1 MTNSLK
7 KVKKAHV
14 IMCLFL
20 VSIIGCKQEK
30 TANYAKVDD
39 TQAYVAKIQE
49 YYSLHLNNCIT
60 TLEEINKADIVSEK
74 LKKYKLARR
83 EFKLIEPIL
92 AFVDKENY
100 KSVNAPNLLK
110 VEEEDATDIK
120 IRNPFGFQVIE
131 ELLHEDKVDLV
142 AVKETVYKTVNRLK
156 LIANNNRLYL
166 KKYHVLWLLRDQI
179 ARVALVGITGF
190 DSPVLE
196 QSLREAKTNYETL
209 LFIIKAYKSE
219 FSNTNLYIAWVS
231 ELECAQKVL
240 QEGEFV
246 SFNRFEFIKN
256 HAHNELKLL
265 AKTAKDWKV
274 EFPLTMAFNNNITSL
289 FSKETFNINFFN
301 DYHQLENASS
311 EEKIALGKKLFNDTS
326 LSKEGVMSCAT
337 CHIKDKAFTD
347 GLVTF
352 SKQTRNTP
360 TLAYAAYQ
368 QTFFHDG
375 RAGSLE
381 GQIVGVVEN
390 KNEFHTNLENLTKTI
405 ENDSVYV
412 KSFTSL
418 YGEVNDFNIRNAIAN
433 YIRNLGGFSS
443 KFDKNIN
450 SEENTLATSE
460 INGFNLF
467 MGKGKCATCHF
478 PPVFNGT
485 VPPNFSETEVESIG
499 VPNVEETELDS
510 DLGVYNIF
518 KTEERKHFF
527 KTATIRNISKTA
539 PYMHNGVYKTLNQV
553 VDFYNKGGGQ
563 GLGYHVPNQ
572 TLPADKLNLSEKEIQ
587 DLIAFMETLTDE

>member
-1 MTNSLK
+1 
-7 KVKKAHV
+7 
-14 IMCLFL
+14 MCLFL
-20 VSIIGCKQEK
+20 VSIISCKQEK
-30 TANYAKVDD
+30 KVSYTEVDNN
-39 TQAYVAKIQE
+39 QAHVAKIQE
-49 YYSLHLNNCIT
+49 YYSLHLSNCIEA
-60 TLEEINKADIVSEK
+60 LEEINKADVVSER

-83 EFKLIEPIL
+83 EFKLVEPIL

-120 IRNPFGFQVIE
+120 INKPFGFQVIE
-131 ELLHEDKVDLV
+131 ELLHEDEVDLV

-156 LIANNNRLYL
+156 LIASNNKLYL
-166 KKYHVLWLLRDQI
+166 KTYHVLWLLRNQI
-179 ARVALVGITGF
+179 ARLALVGITGF

-196 QSLREAKTNYETL
+196 QSLVEAKINYETL
-209 LFIIKAYKSE
+209 LFMVKTYKDE
-219 FSNTNLYIAWVS
+219 FSNLKIYT
-231 ELECAQKVL
+231 ELVNELKEAQKVL
-240 QEGEFV
+240 KEGEFT
-246 SFNRFEFIKN
+246 SFNRFDFIKD
-256 HAHNELKLL
+256 HAHKQLELL
-265 AKTAKDWKV
+265 ANTAEDWKV
-274 EFPLTMAFNNNITSL
+274 EFPLTMAFNNNIRSL

-301 DYHQLENASS
+301 DYHQAENIKVG
-311 EEKIALGKKLFNDTS
+311 EKIALGKKLFNDTS
-326 LSKEGVMSCAT
+326 LSKDGVMSCAT

-347 GLVTF
+347 GLTAF

-360 TLAYAAYQ
+360 TLAYAVYQ
-368 QTFFHDG
+368 QSFFHDG

-405 ENDSVYV
+405 EKDSVYV
-412 KSFTSL
+412 ASFTSL
-418 YGEVNDFNIRNAIAN
+418 YGKVNDFNIRNAIAD
-433 YIRNLGGFSS
+433 YIRSLGDFSS

-450 SEENTLATSE
+450 KKENTLTASE

-467 MGKGKCATCHF
+467 MGKAKCATCHF

-499 VPNVEETELDS
+499 VPNLAEAGLDN
-510 DLGVYNIF
+510 DLGVYNVF

-527 KTATIRNISKTA
+527 KTATVRNISKTA
-539 PYMHNGVYKTLNQV
+539 PYMHNGVYKTLQQV

-563 GLGYHVPNQ
+563 GLGYNLPNQ
-572 TLPADKLNLSEKEIQ
+572 TLPADKLNLSDKEIQ
-587 DLIAFMETLTDE
+587 DLIVFMETLTDE

>member
-1 MTNSLK
+1 
-7 KVKKAHV
+7 
-14 IMCLFL
+14 MCLFL
-20 VSIIGCKQEK
+20 VSIVGCKQEK
-30 TANYAKVDD
+30 TASYIKVDNN
-39 TQAYVAKIQE
+39 QAYVAKIQE
-49 YYSLHLNNCIT
+49 YYSQHLDSCIRL
-60 TLEEINKADIVSEK
+60 LEEINTLEAVSEK
-74 LKKYKLARR
+74 LRKYKSARR

-92 AFVDKENY
+92 AFTDKENY

-131 ELLHEDKVDLV
+131 ELLHEDQVDLV
-142 AVKETVYKTVNRLK
+142 AVKETVCKTANRLK
-156 LIANNNRLYL
+156 LIANNNKLYL

-179 ARVALVGITGF
+179 ARIALVGITGF

-196 QSLREAKTNYETL
+196 QSLIEAKTNYETL
-209 LFIIKAYKSE
+209 LFIVNVYKNE
-219 FSNTNLYIAWVS
+219 FSSLKRYTALVN
-231 ELECAQKVL
+231 ELKETQKVL
-240 QEGEFV
+240 QEGEFT
-246 SFNRFEFIKN
+246 SFNRFYFIKN
-256 HAHNELKLL
+256 HAHKQLELL
-265 AKTAKDWKV
+265 ANTVEDWKV

-301 DYHQLENASS
+301 DYHQAENAKVK
-311 EEKIALGKKLFNDTS
+311 EKIALGKKLFNDTS
-326 LSKEGVMSCAT
+326 LSKDGVMSCAT

-347 GLVTF
+347 GLVAF
-352 SKQTRNTP
+352 PKQIRNTP

-368 QTFFHDG
+368 QSFFHDG

-390 KNEFHTNLENLTKTI
+390 KNEFHTDLENLTTSI
-405 ENDSVYV
+405 ENDSAYV
-412 KSFTSL
+412 ASFTSL
-418 YGEVNDFNIRNAIAN
+418 YGKVNDFNIRNAIAD
-433 YIRNLGGFSS
+433 YIRSLGDFSS

-450 SEENTLATSE
+450 KKENTLTTSE

-467 MGKGKCATCHF
+467 MGKAKCATCHF

-499 VPNVEETELDS
+499 VPNLEETGLDS
-510 DLGVYNIF
+510 DLGVYNVF

-527 KTATIRNISKTA
+527 KTATVRNISKTA
-539 PYMHNGVYKTLNQV
+539 PYMHNGVYKTLQQV

-563 GLGYHVPNQ
+563 GLGYHVSNQ
-572 TLPADKLNLSEKEIQ
+572 TLPADKLNLSENEIQ